1 MCLQITYTDV
11 RGIKERT
18 IKPVEDSVWSGFGC
32 GPGLQVRGSA
42 TPHPHLPHHR
52 KLYAVNIQSVYRWL
66 EILNPS
72 GS

>member
-11 RGIKERT
+11 RRIKERT
-18 IKPVEDSVWSGFGC
+18 IKPVEDSVWSGFGY
-32 GPGLQVRGSA
+32 GPGLQVRGIA
-42 TPHPHLPHHR
+42 ELPPHLHR